1 MEKKKKKKDEEK
13 QLQLFDTDEYRPEVK
28 RPRRDGGSGNPIVFH
43 DYESFVAKFK
53 DNPKTTDDCYT
64 PPEVYDAVLGYCVE
78 RFGVDPA
85 KAVRPFY
92 PGGDYE
98 AFEYQQGCCVVDNPP
113 FSILSKIVDFYVSR
127 SVPFFLFAPS
137 LTCFGPLCRHL
148 GKVTALLSDSDVTYE
163 NGARVRTAFLT
174 SLLPG
179 VACESEPG
187 LGRLVG
193 DAADAA
199 KARMGLKIAVSRQ
212 KYVFPDS
219 VLTAARL
226 QWIAGHGEPLRVMA
240 DECVFISKLDA
251 MRSAGKPSI
260 FGGGLLLSRRA
271 AAERAAAERAAAERA
286 AAHMWAL
293 SEHELALQEMLS

>member
-1 MEKKKKKKDEEK
+1 MEVWITDAQERKEGKKK
-13 QLQLFDTDEYRPEVK
+13 
-28 RPRRDGGSGNPIVFH
+28 
-43 DYESFVAKFK
+43 AKFEDYDGFVGK
-53 DNPKTTDDCYT
+53 FEPKKTTDDCYT

-98 AFEYQQGCCVVDNPP
+98 TFEYPHGCCVVDNPP

-137 LTCFGPLCRHL
+137 ITCFWPLSRHP
-148 GKVTALLSDSDVTYE
+148 GKVTALLCDSDVTYE

-179 VACESEPG
+179 VACESEPA

-199 KARMGLKIAVSRQ
+199 KARMGIKRAVPLP

-226 QWIAGHGEPLRVMA
+226 QWMAGHGEPLRVMA
-240 DECVFISKLDA
+240 DECVFIRSLDA
-251 MRSAGKPSI
+251 MMSAGKSGI

-286 AAHMWAL
+286 AAHIWTL
-293 SEHELALQEMLS
+293 SEHELALQEMLA

>member
-1 MEKKKKKKDEEK
+1 MAGKTKAEFED
-13 QLQLFDTDEYRPEVK
+13 Y
-28 RPRRDGGSGNPIVFH
+28 DG
-43 DYESFVAKFK
+43 FVCKFEPK
-53 DNPKTTDDCYT
+53 KTTDDCYT

-98 AFEYQQGCCVVDNPP
+98 AFEYPQGCCVVDNPP

-137 LTCFGPLCRHL
+137 LTCFGPLRRNL
-148 GKVTALLSDSDVTYE
+148 GKVTALLCDSVVTYE
-163 NGARVRTAFLT
+163 NGANVPTAFLT

-179 VACESEPG
+179 VACESEPA

-193 DAADAA
+193 ESADAA
-199 KARMGLKIAVSRQ
+199 KARMGLKRSVPLP
-212 KYVFPDS
+212 KYEFPDS

-226 QWIAGHGEPLRVMA
+226 QWMAGHGEPLRVMA
-240 DECVFISKLDA
+240 DECAFVRSLDA
-251 MRSAGKPSI
+251 MRSAGKSGI

-271 AAERAAAERAAAERA
+271 AAERAAAERAAA
-286 AAHMWAL
+286 HMWAL
-293 SEHELALQEMLS
+293 SERELALQEMLA

>member
-1 MEKKKKKKDEEK
+1 MEVWITDAQARKAGKKK
-13 QLQLFDTDEYRPEVK
+13 
-28 RPRRDGGSGNPIVFH
+28 
-43 DYESFVAKFK
+43 AKFEDYDGFVGK
-53 DNPKTTDDCYT
+53 FEPKKTTDDCYT
-64 PPEVYDAVLGYCVE
+64 PPEVYEAVLGYCVE
-78 RFGVDPA
+78 RFGVDPD

-98 AFEYQQGCCVVDNPP
+98 SFEYPQGCCVVDNPP

-137 LTCFGPLCRHL
+137 LTCFGPLSRHL
-148 GKVTALLSDSDVTYE
+148 GKVTALLCDSDVTYE
-163 NGARVRTAFLT
+163 NGARVLTAFLT

-187 LGRLVG
+187 LSRLVG

-199 KARMGLKIAVSRQ
+199 KARMGIERAVHLP
-212 KYVFPDS
+212 KYAFPDS

-226 QWIAGHGEPLRVMA
+226 QWMAGHGEPLRVMA
-240 DECVFISKLDA
+240 DECVFIRTLDA
-251 MRSAGKPSI
+251 MRSAGKSGI

-271 AAERAAAERAAAERA
+271 AAERAAAERD
-286 AAHMWAL
+286 AAHTWTL
-293 SEHELALQEMLS
+293 SENELALQEMLA